1 LLGEEIEGKWNLRL
15 TAEFHMTNDSHL
27 FKTEPGPGRLPL
39 YEGKMVWQFE
49 ADYEKPR
56 YWVDEKE
63 GRAEL
68 RRAVARRLR
77 QQFKRLGIED
87 ETELATLLRADEI
100 PLDIESYRFGFRD
113 IAASTNERSMI
124 CATLPPG
131 VFAGNTLNLL
141 QPYIFEVE
149 PDGWSYELALSGSEQ
164 LFVTGCFN
172 AFVVDWLLRQ
182 KITSHLN
189 MFYVYQ
195 VPMPRLAGNA
205 SEARPIVTRAARL
218 TCTTPEFDAL
228 AKEAGLKSHHDGVTD
243 PADRARLRSELDG
256 LIAHLYGLTE
266 AEFAHVLSTF
276 PLVPEPVKIAALN
289 AYRDVE
295 RGLIQ

>member
-1 LLGEEIEGKWNLRL
+1 MLRFPLLGEEIEGKWNLRL

-39 YEGKMVWQFE
+39 YEGKMIWQFE

-56 YWVDEKE
+56 YWLDEKE
-63 GRAEL
+63 GRAAVL
-68 RRAVARRLR
+68 GRREDCGQALDYQTYRL
-77 QQFKRLGIED
+77 
-87 ETELATLLRADEI
+87 
-100 PLDIESYRFGFRD
+100 GFRD
-113 IAASTNERSMI
+113 IAANTNERTMVAAMIPPTFHGNKLPTIKVFDETGGRIIDSASQLFI
-124 CATLPPG
+124 CAIWNSFIL
-131 VFAGNTLNLL
+131 
-141 QPYIFEVE
+141 
-149 PDGWSYELALSGSEQ
+149 
-164 LFVTGCFN
+164 
-172 AFVVDWLLRQ
+172 DWMLRQ
-182 KITSHLN
+182 KVTTTLN
-189 MFYVYQ
+189 FFYIYQ
-195 VPMPRLAGNA
+195 LPVPRFGLKDTGFG
-205 SEARPIVTRAARL
+205 SIVTRAARL

-228 AKEAGLKSHHDGVTD
+228 AQEAGLKSHHDGVTD